1 MTAAVEPVVEDER
14 QGWGGRSGPRGV
26 AYGARREIEQLAAG
40 HAAWCGAM
48 IGKWGPLPERA
59 PLLAALLVVVREVSF
74 RVPGW
79 SGGSRRGP
87 G

>member
-1 MTAAVEPVVEDER
+1 
-14 QGWGGRSGPRGV
+14 
-26 AYGARREIEQLAAG
+26 
-40 HAAWCGAM
+40 M